1 MSRKTGI
8 SVRSYAEA
16 TLSATRSQQQPSDSA
31 VQMQMEESERA
42 TLCTTLNTR
51 PVSTKRKYEGYQ
63 SEFVDWCNE
72 HHFCDGGTVTKG
84 KLHLFLTER
93 VVGHESKKKRKK
105 GSIIG
110 GSTVCGYVD
119 AVVDLYNQQVAFRV
133 NSNDHPRFPQVKQLI
148 KNAQAQATATKKQN
162 YQDRGVGSLLDG
174 YHSEA
179 QFRQICDAFFDLNDI
194 RGRAAFL
201 VSHYGLLRGENI
213 RDLELADMFSQELDR
228 EMYLTCIALVLLIQ
242 HGKTNTF
249 GKLQHVGFIRNKDVH
264 LCPVGAVAFYLFERF
279 HVDSEPFPSF
289 QLSKDWYDI
298 KFLCGRGRTKAIS
311 YETHKKL

>member
-1 MSRKTGI
+1 MPRKTGI
-8 SVRSYAEA
+8 SIRSYAEA

-31 VQMQMEESERA
+31 EKMQIEESERA

-63 SEFVDWCNE
+63 SELGDWCNE

-93 VVGHESKKKRKK
+93 VVTSPKRKNARLLEDRLSVDMSMRS
-105 GSIIG
+105 SICIISKSHYE
-110 GSTVCGYVD
+110 STPMII
-119 AVVDLYNQQVAFRV
+119 L
-133 NSNDHPRFPQVKQLI
+133 SPPKP
-148 KNAQAQATATKKQN
+148 QAQATATTSQN

-179 QFRQICDAFFDLNDI
+179 QFRQICGAFFDLNDI
-194 RGRAAFL
+194 SGRAELL

-213 RDLELADMFSQELDR
+213 RDLGLADMFSQELDR
-228 EMYLTCIALVLLIQ
+228 EEYQTCTAL

-264 LCPVGAVAFYLFERF
+264 LCPVGAVAFHLFELF

-298 KFLCGRGRTKAIS
+298 KFFVVVIAQKLYHMKPT
-311 YETHKKL
+311 KKLRKGFQPS